1 MPVTFRLP
9 GMQDDPSAERLA
21 TSDECVAYWRELH
34 LGNAY
39 FNQHRKY
46 TDRLRPFGLDR
57 IERLLEPTQSDVLLE
72 IGCGY
77 GRLLWHL
84 APRVSRAIGIELS
97 AEPLDEAA
105 RLLEG
110 RGEIELHLGDG
121 MSLSPIKDA
130 SVDAAYAFTV
140 FQHMSRRIALSNA
153 REASRVL
160 RPGGRFALQLFV
172 GDGADDVR
180 ATPGEQSVGYTAAQ
194 ACTLIEDAGLR
205 VESLEHDPLLDSYPA
220 GDVAW
225 WWLKARKPG

>member
-9 GMQDDPSAERLA
+9 GMQDASNADRNA
-21 TSDECVAYWRELH
+21 TTDECVAFWRELH
-34 LGNAY
+34 QDNAY
-39 FNQHRKY
+39 FDQHRKY
-46 TDRLRPFGLDR
+46 TDRLRPFGLDQ
-57 IERLLEPTQSDVLLE
+57 IERLIEPTHSDVLLE

-84 APRVSRAIGIELS
+84 APRVRRAIGIDLS
-97 AEPLDEAA
+97 PEPLNEAS

-121 MSLSPIKDA
+121 ISLSPIKDA

-140 FQHMSRRIALSNA
+140 FQPMSRSIALDNA

-160 RPGGRFALQLFV
+160 RPGGRFVLQLFV
-172 GDGADDVR
+172 GDGEDDVR

-194 ACTLIEDAGLR
+194 ACALIEDAGLR
-205 VESLEHDPLLDSYPA
+205 VTALEHDPLLDSYPA

-225 WWLKARKPG
+225 WWLKARRPD